1 MIGLAQSGDTKIEGL
16 SRYLFIAP
24 SWQRSLFFIFIMAF
38 VLDAASILRDH
49 EIQYFGFFGYFLPAL
64 AAFVLTIPLVA
75 ISGKRITPNRSALLA
90 LACTVFSILIS
101 LFPILLIF
109 EGIFPL
115 LYSVSLGMIFAVRM
129 IVLVAIADY
138 RISRMLLPA
147 STQSLVA
154 MAAGTYYFG
163 TDFLIFTIF
172 IHVLFGISVF
182 LFLWLIERPLKKNFH
197 ISALNFINAFI
208 AHNTDGSKALED
220 FFHDIGEEVF
230 VPQTSFFFS
239 REGKKDVLV
248 TIPNLHPGPMG
259 EIGGGNLPKILCYS
273 FDEETLVPHG
283 CATHDFN
290 LVSEDE
296 IKKIVTA
303 VNKSR
308 DEISYSPCAGKSR
321 RFEYKS
327 VQVLAQPFGDSI
339 LMVTTRSPEMTE
351 DLDYSI
357 GLSIMSEGHRLFPH
371 VGFIDGH
378 NCMVDV
384 TSPIMPASRLA
395 FEYITASNIAM
406 EETKKLD
413 SKNEFEIGYCHYEV
427 PFSREEGFGD
437 LGIQVLAAKVESQT
451 TAYILFDGNNI
462 EQGVREEIRNKILDI
477 VDECELMTTD
487 THVVNTMSG
496 KNPVG
501 YRISVEDMMPHV
513 ISAVET
519 AVGDLSPAKAGATT
533 AWCEGVVVFGS
544 QRISQLASTVN
555 AMLTFIA
562 PLGAAIVVLA
572 FIFSI
577 IAYLFLV

>member
-1 MIGLAQSGDTKIEGL
+1 MAKSGDAKIEGL

-24 SWQRSLFFIFIMAF
+24 SWQRSLLFIFILSIA
-38 VLDAASILRDH
+38 LDIASLLRNH
-49 EIQYFGFFGYFLPAL
+49 EIQFFGILGYFLPAL
-64 AAFVLTIPLVA
+64 LAFLLTVPLVG
-75 ISGKRITPNRSALLA
+75 ISGKKITLNRSALLA
-90 LACTVFSILIS
+90 LACTVFSMLVS
-101 LFPILLIF
+101 LFPVLLIF

-115 LYSVSLGMIFAVRM
+115 LFSVSLGIIFAIRL

-138 RISRMLLPA
+138 RISRMLPPA
-147 STQSLVA
+147 VTQSFFA
-154 MAAGTYYFG
+154 MIAGTYFFG
-163 TDFLIFTIF
+163 TDFLLFTIF

-208 AHNTDGSKALED
+208 AHNTDGSKALEE
-220 FFHDIGEEVF
+220 FFHEIGEEVY
-230 VPQTSFFFS
+230 VQQASFFFE
-239 REGKKDVLV
+239 REGKKNILL

-259 EIGGGNLPKILCYS
+259 EIGGGNLPKILTNS
-273 FDEETLVPHG
+273 FEDDTLVPHG

-290 LVSEDE
+290 LVSENE
-296 IKKIVTA
+296 IGKIVSA
-303 VNKSR
+303 VDNSR
-308 DEISYSPCAGKSR
+308 ESVRYSALAGKSNR
-321 RFEYKS
+321 YSFKS
-327 VQVLAQPFGDSI
+327 VQVLTQPFGDSV

-357 GLSIMSEGHRLFPH
+357 GLAIMAEGRRLFSH

-384 TSPIMPASRLA
+384 ASPIMPASGLAYEYINASDVALNETAAEKDMHA
-395 FEYITASNIAM
+395 FEA
-406 EETKKLD
+406 
-413 SKNEFEIGYCHYEV
+413 GYCHYEM

-437 LGIQVLAAKVESQT
+437 LGIQVLAVKVEEQV
-451 TAYILFDGNNI
+451 TAYVLFDGNNI
-462 EQGVREEIRNKILDI
+462 EKGVREIIRDRILEF

-501 YRISVEDMMPHV
+501 YRIEAEVMMPHV
-513 ISAVET
+513 IKAVKT
-519 AVGDLSPAKAGATT
+519 AIDDLSPAKTGAST

-562 PLGAAIVVLA
+562 PMGAAILILA
-572 FIFSI
+572 FLFAI
-577 IAYLFLV
+577 IAYLFIG

>member
-1 MIGLAQSGDTKIEGL
+1 LAQSGDTKIEGL

-24 SWQRSLFFIFIMAF
+24 SWQRSLLFIFIMAF
-38 VLDAASILRDH
+38 AIDAVSYFKSH
-49 EIQYFGFFGYFLPAL
+49 EIQLFGFFGYFLPAL

-90 LACTVFSILIS
+90 LAGTVFSILIS

-115 LYSVSLGMIFAVRM
+115 LYSVSLGVIFGVRM

-163 TDFLIFTIF
+163 TDFLILTIF

-308 DEISYSPCAGKSR
+308 AEISYSPYAGKSLR
-321 RFEYKS
+321 YEYKS
-327 VQVLAQPFGDSI
+327 VKVLAQSFGDSI
-339 LMVTTRSPEMTE
+339 LLVTTRSPEMTE

-384 TSPIMPASRLA
+384 ASPIMPASKLA
-395 FEYITASNIAM
+395 YEYISASNIAI

-413 SKNEFEIGYCHYEV
+413 SMHEFEIGYCHYEV

-437 LGIQVLAAKVESQT
+437 LGIQVLAVRVEDQT

-501 YRISVEDMMPHV
+501 YRIGVEDMLPHV
-513 ISAVET
+513 VPAVEK
-519 AVGDLSPAKAGATT
+519 ALEDLSPAQAGATT

-562 PLGAAIVVLA
+562 PLGAAILVLA
-572 FIFSI
+572 FLFSI

>member
-1 MIGLAQSGDTKIEGL
+1 MVGLAQSGDTKIEGL
-16 SRYLFIAP
+16 SRFLFIAP
-24 SWQRSLFFIFIMAF
+24 SWQRSLLFIFILSF
-38 VLDAASILRDH
+38 VLDVASILRNHD
-49 EIQYFGFFGYFLPAL
+49 IQYFGFFGFFLPAL
-64 AAFVLTIPLVA
+64 TAFILTIPLVGVF
-75 ISGKRITPNRSALLA
+75 GKRITPNRSALLA

-101 LFPILLIF
+101 LFPVLLIF

-115 LYSVSLGMIFAVRM
+115 LYSVSLGMIFGIRL

-138 RISRMLLPA
+138 SISRMLLPA
-147 STQSLVA
+147 ASQSLVA
-154 MAAGTYYFG
+154 MGVGTYYFG
-163 TDFLIFTIF
+163 WGFLIFALF
-172 IHVLFGISVF
+172 IQLLFGMSVF
-182 LFLWLIERPLKKNFH
+182 LFLWLIERPLRKNFK

-220 FFHDIGEEVF
+220 FFRDIGEEVF
-230 VPQTSFFFS
+230 VPQTSFFFR
-239 REGKKDVLV
+239 RENRKDVLV

-259 EIGGGNLPKILCYS
+259 EIGGGNLPKILCNS
-273 FDEETLVPHG
+273 FEEDTLVPHG

-290 LVSEDE
+290 LISEDE
-296 IKKIVTA
+296 IEKIVSA
-303 VNKSR
+303 VDGSR
-308 DEISYSPCAGKSR
+308 GEISYTPYAGRSK

-357 GLSIMSEGHRLFPH
+357 GLAIMAEGHRFFSH

-384 TSPIMPASRLA
+384 NSPIMPASKLA
-395 FEYITASNIAM
+395 YEYIKASNIAM
-406 EETKKLD
+406 EETTKTGSIYKY
-413 SKNEFEIGYCHYEV
+413 NIGYCHYEM
-427 PFSREEGFGD
+427 PFSRVEGFGD
-437 LGIQVLAAKVESQT
+437 LGMQVLAVEVEEQKT
-451 TAYILFDGNNI
+451 VYILFDGNNI
-462 EQGVREEIRNKILDI
+462 EKGVREEIRNRVLEFA
-477 VDECELMTTD
+477 DECELMTTD

-501 YRISVEDMMPHV
+501 FRISAQDMMPHV
-513 ISAVET
+513 ISAVKK
-519 AVGDLSPAKAGATT
+519 ALDDLSPAEAGAST

-555 AMLTFIA
+555 TMLTFIA
-562 PLGAAIVVLA
+562 PMGASILVLA

-577 IAYLFLV
+577 LAYIILV

>member
-1 MIGLAQSGDTKIEGL
+1 MGLAHSGDTKIEGL
-16 SRYLFIAP
+16 SRFLFIAP
-24 SWQRSLFFIFIMAF
+24 SWQRSLLFIFILSS
-38 VLDAASILRDH
+38 VLDVASILRNHD
-49 EIQYFGFFGYFLPAL
+49 IQFFGFFGYFLPAL
-64 AAFVLTIPLVA
+64 TAFVLTIPLVG
-75 ISGKRITPNRSALLA
+75 ISGKKITLNRSALLA

-101 LFPILLIF
+101 LFPVLLIF

-115 LYSVSLGMIFAVRM
+115 LYSVSLGMIFGIRL

-147 STQSLVA
+147 ATQSLVA

-163 TDFLIFTIF
+163 TNFLLFAVF
-172 IHVLFGISVF
+172 IQVLFAISVF
-182 LFLWLIERPLKKNFH
+182 LFLWLIERPLRKNFH
-197 ISALNFINAFI
+197 ISPLNFINAFI
-208 AHNTDGSKALED
+208 AHNTDGSRALED

-239 REGKKDVLV
+239 RKGKTDVLL

-259 EIGGGNLPKILCYS
+259 EIGGGNLPNILCHS
-273 FDEETLVPHG
+273 FDEDTLVPHG

-290 LVSEDE
+290 LVSENE
-296 IKKIVTA
+296 IEKIVRA
-303 VNKSR
+303 VNGSR
-308 DEISYSPCAGKSR
+308 GEISYSPHAGRSQR
-321 RFEYKS
+321 YEYKS

-357 GLSIMSEGHRLFPH
+357 GLSVMAEGHRLFSH

-384 TSPIMPASRLA
+384 TSPIMPASKLA
-395 FEYITASNIAM
+395 YEYIKASNIAM
-406 EETKKLD
+406 EETRESGAAHD
-413 SKNEFEIGYCHYEV
+413 FDVGYCHYEM

-437 LGIQVLAAKVESQT
+437 LGIQVFAVRVEGQT
-451 TAYILFDGNNI
+451 TAYVLFDGNNI
-462 EQGVREEIRNKILDI
+462 EKGVREEIRDEILSL
-477 VDECELMTTD
+477 VNECELMTTD

-496 KNPVG
+496 RNPVG
-501 YRISVEDMMPHV
+501 YRISAGEMLPHV
-513 ISAVET
+513 ISAVEK
-519 AVGDLSPAKAGATT
+519 ALKDLSPAKVGAST

-562 PLGAAIVVLA
+562 PLGASILVLA

>member
-1 MIGLAQSGDTKIEGL
+1 LAQSGDTKIEGL
-16 SRYLFIAP
+16 SRFLFIAP
-24 SWQRSLFFIFIMAF
+24 SWQRSLLFIFVLSF
-38 VLDAASILRDH
+38 VLDIASILRDH
-49 EIQYFGFFGYFLPAL
+49 DIQFFGLFGFFLPAIT
-64 AAFVLTIPLVA
+64 AFALTIPLVA
-75 ISGKRITPNRSALLA
+75 VSGKRITPNRSALLA

-101 LFPILLIF
+101 LFPVLLIF

-115 LYSVSLGMIFAVRM
+115 LYSVSLGMVFGIRL

-147 STQSLVA
+147 ATQSLVA

-163 TDFLIFTIF
+163 TGFLIFSIF
-172 IHVLFGISVF
+172 IQVLFGLSVF
-182 LFLWLIERPLKKNFH
+182 LFLWLIERPLKKNFK

-208 AHNTDGSKALED
+208 AHNTDGSKALEE

-239 REGKKDVLV
+239 RENKKDVLI

-259 EIGGGNLPKILCYS
+259 EIGGGNLPKILCNS
-273 FDEETLVPHG
+273 FDDETLVPHG

-296 IKKIVTA
+296 IEKIVSA
-303 VNKSR
+303 VNRSR
-308 DEISYSPCAGKSR
+308 DDVSYNPHAGRSK

-339 LMVTTRSPEMTE
+339 LMITTRSPEMTE

-357 GLSIMSEGHRLFPH
+357 GLAIMAEGHRLFSH
-371 VGFIDGH
+371 VGFVDGH

-384 TSPIMPASRLA
+384 ASPIMPASKLA
-395 FEYITASNIAM
+395 YEYIRASNIAM
-406 EETKKLD
+406 EETIQTGSTYD
-413 SKNEFEIGYCHYEV
+413 FDVGYCHYEM

-437 LGIQVLAAKVESQT
+437 LGMQVLAVRIENQT
-451 TAYILFDGNNI
+451 TAYVLFDGNNI
-462 EQGVREEIRNKILDI
+462 EKGVREEIRNRILDL

-501 YRISVEDMMPHV
+501 YRISGGEIMPHV
-513 ISAVET
+513 ISAVEK
-519 AVGDLSPAKAGATT
+519 ALEDLSPAKAGAST

-562 PLGAAIVVLA
+562 PLGASILVLA

>member
-1 MIGLAQSGDTKIEGL
+1 MAQSGDTKIEGL
-16 SRYLFIAP
+16 SRFLFIAP
-24 SWQRSLFFIFIMAF
+24 SWQRSLLFIFILSF
-38 VLDAASILRDH
+38 VLDIASILRNHD
-49 EIQYFGFFGYFLPAL
+49 IQFFGFFGFFLPAITG
-64 AAFVLTIPLVA
+64 FILTIPLVA
-75 ISGKRITPNRSALLA
+75 VSGKRITPNRSALLA

-101 LFPILLIF
+101 LFPVLLII

-115 LYSVSLGMIFAVRM
+115 LYSVSLGTIFGIRL

-147 STQSLVA
+147 ATQSIVA

-163 TDFLIFTIF
+163 FDFLVFAIF
-172 IHVLFGISVF
+172 IQVLFGLSVF
-182 LFLWLIERPLKKNFH
+182 LFLWLIERPLRKNFH
-197 ISALNFINAFI
+197 ISPLNFINAFI
-208 AHNTDGSKALED
+208 AHNTDGSKALEE
-220 FFHDIGEEVF
+220 FFHEIGEEVF
-230 VPQTSFFFS
+230 VPQTSFFFG
-239 REGKKDVLV
+239 REGKKDVLL

-259 EIGGGNLPKILCYS
+259 EIGGGNLPKILCNS
-273 FDEETLVPHG
+273 FDDDTLVPHG

-296 IKKIVTA
+296 IEKIVSA
-303 VNKSR
+303 VNGSR
-308 DEISYSPCAGKSR
+308 DDISYSRNAGKSR

-357 GLSIMSEGHRLFPH
+357 GLAIMAEGHRLFSH

-384 TSPIMPASRLA
+384 TSPIMPASKLA
-395 FEYITASNIAM
+395 YEYIKASNIAM
-406 EETKKLD
+406 EETIKKGAT
-413 SKNEFEIGYCHYEV
+413 SGFEIGYCHYEM

-437 LGIQVLAAKVESQT
+437 LGMQVLVVKVEDQT
-451 TAYILFDGNNI
+451 TAYVLFDGNNI
-462 EQGVREEIRNKILDI
+462 EKGVREEIRNRILEL

-501 YRISVEDMMPHV
+501 YRISSADIMPHV
-513 ISAVET
+513 ISAVES
-519 AVGDLSPAKAGATT
+519 ALEDLSPAKAGATT

-562 PLGAAIVVLA
+562 PLGASILVLA

>member
-1 MIGLAQSGDTKIEGL
+1 MAQSGDTKIEGL
-16 SRYLFIAP
+16 SRFLFIAP
-24 SWQRSLFFIFIMAF
+24 SWKMSLLFIFVLSF
-38 VLDAASILRDH
+38 VLDIASILRNH
-49 EIQYFGFFGYFLPAL
+49 EIQFFGFFGFFLPAL
-64 AAFVLTIPLVA
+64 IAFALTIPLVA
-75 ISGKRITPNRSALLA
+75 ISGKKITLNRSALLA

-101 LFPILLIF
+101 LFPVLLIF

-115 LYSVSLGMIFAVRM
+115 LYSVSLGVVFGIRL

-147 STQSLVA
+147 ATQSIAA

-163 TDFLIFTIF
+163 IDFLAFSISIQ
-172 IHVLFGISVF
+172 VLFGISVF
-182 LFLWLIERPLKKNFH
+182 LFLWLIERPLRKNFH

-208 AHNTDGSKALED
+208 AHNTDGSKALEE
-220 FFHDIGEEVF
+220 FFHEIGEEVF

-239 REGKKDVLV
+239 RDGKKNVLV

-259 EIGGGNLPKILCYS
+259 EIGGGNLPKILCHS

-296 IKKIVTA
+296 IEKIVSA
-303 VNKSR
+303 VNGSR
-308 DEISYSPCAGKSR
+308 DEISYSPNAGKSK

-357 GLSIMSEGHRLFPH
+357 GLSIMAEGHRLFSH

-384 TSPIMPASRLA
+384 TSPIMPASKIA
-395 FEYITASNIAM
+395 YEYIKASNIAM
-406 EETKKLD
+406 EETREQNTMRD
-413 SKNEFEIGYCHYEV
+413 FDIGYCHYEV

-437 LGIQVLAAKVESQT
+437 LGIQVLVVRVENQT

-462 EQGVREEIRNKILDI
+462 EKGIREEIRDRILNL

-501 YRISVEDMMPHV
+501 YRIKAEEMLPHV
-513 ISAVET
+513 ISAVKKALE
-519 AVGDLSPAKAGATT
+519 DLSPAKAGAST

-562 PLGAAIVVLA
+562 PLGATILVLA

-577 IAYLFLV
+577 IAYLFLG

>member
-1 MIGLAQSGDTKIEGL
+1 MAQSGDTKIEGL

-24 SWQRSLFFIFIMAF
+24 SWQRSLLFIFIMAF
-38 VLDAASILRDH
+38 AIDAVSFLKSH
-49 EIQYFGFFGYFLPAL
+49 EIQLFGFFGYFLPAL
-64 AAFVLTIPLVA
+64 LAFILTIPLVA
-75 ISGKRITPNRSALLA
+75 IWGKRITLNRSALLA
-90 LACTVFSILIS
+90 LACTVFSILVS

-115 LYSVSLGMIFAVRM
+115 LYSVSLGLIFAIRL

-147 STQSLVA
+147 SVQSLAA

-163 TDFLIFTIF
+163 TDFLLFAIF
-172 IHVLFGISVF
+172 IHILFGISVF

-220 FFHDIGEEVF
+220 FFRDIGEEVF

-239 REGKKDVLV
+239 REGKKDVMV

-259 EIGGGNLPKILCYS
+259 EIGGGNLPKILCHS
-273 FDEETLVPHG
+273 FDEDTMVPHG

-296 IKKIVTA
+296 IKKIVSA
-303 VNKSR
+303 VNKTR
-308 DEISYSPCAGKSR
+308 DEIDYSPYAGKSQR
-321 RFEYKS
+321 YEYKS
-327 VQVLAQPFGDSI
+327 VQVLAQQFGDSI
-339 LMVTTRSPEMTE
+339 LLVTTRSPEMTE

-357 GLSIMSEGHRLFPH
+357 GLSIMSEGHRLFQD

-395 FEYITASNIAM
+395 YEYINASVTAM
-406 EETKKLD
+406 EETKKENHML
-413 SKNEFEIGYCHYEV
+413 EFEIGYCHYEM

-437 LGIQVLAAKVESQT
+437 LGMQVLAVRTDNQT

-462 EQGVREEIRNKILDI
+462 EKGVREKIRNRILDI

-501 YRISVEDMMPHV
+501 YRINAEEILPHV
-513 ISAVET
+513 LSAVE
-519 AVGDLSPAKAGATT
+519 AAIEDLSPARAGATT

-555 AMLTFIA
+555 TMLTFIA
-562 PLGAAIVVLA
+562 PLGATIVVLA